1 MADKIRQRHNGAIK
15 KNQRSSPERKKGL
28 LIIAETWVNIVPSIK
43 KKLKKIIFSS
53 QLFGSHSECVMMRHT
68 EKWAS
73 FMSIAENPAE
83 ARLEQG

>member
-28 LIIAETWVNIVPSIK
+28 LIIAETWVNIVSSI
-43 KKLKKIIFSS
+43 KKIIFSS

-68 EKWAS
+68 EKWAP